1 MRLMFNGKEYFG
13 PRGPAG
19 PDGSPIGTI
28 ISYMGKTAPKD
39 YLVCDGSIY
48 GLSDYPDLAKFF
60 TKQFGSSNYFGGDGA
75 VTFAVPDM
83 RNLFLRG
90 YHGEG
95 EEQLSGDIGVK
106 QEATE
111 IPAIRVG
118 ENQAIG
124 VISPK
129 PAINYLKPENID
141 SPGRYTQS
149 QYAYSTPNGSG
160 GNSDLVYPHASYTVR
175 PVNMAVLYCIKAA
188 ESFQAQDVY
197 SMEERRIGTWIDGK
211 PLYRKTFV
219 GVAPNAPN
227 GAEIADISALSLGTI
242 ANGYGWIDTNTS
254 DGAMYIP
261 YTIDTSNV
269 CYVYIGNDKN
279 GLMILTRGSSFIGK
293 NFWYTIEYTKA
304 TDPATIE
311 PSAAT
316 QGGASL

>member
-106 QEATE
+106 QDGTE
-111 IPAIRVG
+111 HPYLWGNPDIIA
-118 ENQAIG
+118 QIG
-124 VISPK
+124 ADRSP
-129 PAINYLKPENID
+129 NNID
-141 SPGRYTQS
+141 MFTGGLWPSNGASLNTGTVN
-149 QYAYSTPNGSG
+149 YSKP
-160 GNSDLVYPHASYTVR
+160 LSYTSH
-175 PVNMAVLYCIKAA
+175 PVNMAILYCIKAA
-188 ESFQAQDVY
+188 ESFQAQDIY
-197 SMEERRIGTWIDGK
+197 STEEHRIGTWIDGK
-211 PLYRKTFV
+211 PLYRKVFYDNSTRIPELNGVLLAENVDFLVHQYGVLIEIDSEKTSVFRESFPYENIKETINTQLNSDNDLRLYVV
-219 GVAPNAPN
+219 GDFSSYILNA
-227 GAEIADISALSLGTI
+227 I
-242 ANGYGWIDTNTS
+242 
-254 DGAMYIP
+254 
-261 YTIDTSNV
+261 
-269 CYVYIGNDKN
+269 
-279 GLMILTRGSSFIGK
+279 F
-293 NFWYTIEYTKA
+293 EYTKT
-304 TDPATIE
+304 TDQDKE
-311 PSAAT
+311 
-316 QGGASL
+316 